1 MGTGEAQFSPTDAEL
16 ISSCGGGEAAA
27 WQALVGRYGSLVY
40 SVCRASGL
48 GEADAADITQQTFS
62 ILHDSLDRLTADTRL
77 GGWLATVARRHCWRL
92 RARQQR
98 ETAEAPDALARR
110 VEATSDTTEAPAA
123 WEQLEWLHHGLSLL
137 DERCRELLTEL
148 YLRAEPADYA
158 EVAKRLK
165 MAVGSIGP
173 TRARCLAKLRTLLES
188 A

>member
-1 MGTGEAQFSPTDAEL
+1 VNTAGEQFSPTDAEL
-16 ISSCGGGEAAA
+16 ISSCRRDDVAA
-27 WQALVGRYGSLVY
+27 WQALVGRYGSMVY

-62 ILHDSLDRLTADTRL
+62 ILHDSLDRLAADTRL

-98 ETAEAPDALARR
+98 ETAEAPDELARR
-110 VEATSDTTEAPAA
+110 IEAGSDAAEVPAA

-148 YLRAEPADYA
+148 YLRPEPADYA
-158 EVAKRLK
+158 EVAKRLQ

-173 TRARCLAKLRTLLES
+173 TRARCLEKLRALLES

>member
-1 MGTGEAQFSPTDAEL
+1 
-16 ISSCGGGEAAA
+16 
-27 WQALVGRYGSLVY
+27 
-40 SVCRASGL
+40 
-48 GEADAADITQQTFS
+48 
-62 ILHDSLDRLTADTRL
+62 
-77 GGWLATVARRHCWRL
+77 L

-98 ETAEAPDALARR
+98 ETAEAPDELARR
-110 VEATSDTTEAPAA
+110 IEAGSDAAEVPAA

-173 TRARCLAKLRTLLES
+173 TRARCLEKLRALLES